1 MKSNQKTQKKR
12 KNSHNKGYRGESEA
26 AKFLTSLGLNAV
38 RVNGLGV
45 SDGRDVIIKGL
56 PDVFL
61 EVKRVESF
69 TLGGKALEDAWGQA
83 ANKCWESGCPTD
95 LAKKTA
101 CVLWRTN
108 NHPWKLTYLDDKC
121 GLVTVYRHAD
131 IVAGLKMM
139 NEYGSV
145 GDGGNGG
152 NNIPA
157 AGNAERTNGVLAGSD
172 ATVGQRA
179 VPGQ

>member
-1 MKSNQKTQKKR
+1 MKSKQKTQKKR
-12 KNSHNKGYRGESEA
+12 KNSHKKGYRGESEA
-26 AKFLTSLGLNAV
+26 AKFLTSLGLDAV

-45 SDGRDVIIKGL
+45 SDGRDVIIKDL
-56 PDVFL
+56 PNVFL
-61 EVKRVESF
+61 EVKRVESL
-69 TLGGKALEDAWGQA
+69 TLGGKALNDAMWQA
-83 ANKCWESGCPTD
+83 VEKCHAAKRYGEHAPL
-95 LAKKTA
+95 LAA
-101 CVLWRTN
+101 VLWRTN
-108 NHPWKLTYLDDKC
+108 GSIWKLTYMDDKC

-145 GDGGNGG
+145 GDGGN
-152 NNIPA
+152 NIPA

-172 ATVGQRA
+172 ATVGERA

>member
-26 AKFLTSLGLNAV
+26 AKFLTSLGLDAV

-45 SDGRDVIIKGL
+45 SDGRDVIIKDL
-56 PDVFL
+56 YKVFL
-61 EVKRVESF
+61 EVKRVESL
-69 TLGGKALEDAWGQA
+69 TVGSKALKDAWNQA
-83 ANKCWESGCPTD
+83 VDKRWVSGVPSD
-95 LAKKTA
+95 IAEKTA

-108 NHPWKLTYLDDKC
+108 NQPWKLTYLDDKC
-121 GLVTVYRHAD
+121 GLVTVYRYAD

-145 GDGGNGG
+145 GDGG